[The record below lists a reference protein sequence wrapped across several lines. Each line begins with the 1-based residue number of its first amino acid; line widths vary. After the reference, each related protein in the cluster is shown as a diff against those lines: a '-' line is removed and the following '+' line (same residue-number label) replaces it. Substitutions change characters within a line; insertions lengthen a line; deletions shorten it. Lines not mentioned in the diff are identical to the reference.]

1 MANEPTLFRK
11 ENEVLQRAADFLK
24 QFKDQETPF
33 KNEYER
39 LLKDYKKLFKQ
50 SKFLVKMGDKQQNQL
65 TTRTEGLQSRNV
77 ELQHKAKE
85 AEEAVRSTEKKLAQF
100 LEAVSIGVFV
110 MDADG
115 FPYYANQKAKKIL
128 GKSIVP
134 SSRTEEL
141 SEVYQVYLAGTTQL
155 YPTEKWPIVQALKGK
170 VSSVDDMEIHQG
182 EKIIPLEVWGTP
194 IFNEQGNVVY
204 AIAAFQDITK
214 RRRTEEKLLLTQFS
228 VEHAADAIF
237 WIGADARILYVNE
250 AAARSLGY
258 SRQELYAMTVHDIEP
273 NLSVEARAERWKKL
287 KQQNGLIFES
297 EHQTK
302 EGVIFPVEMTLN
314 YSIFNGVEYNFYF
327 ARDITERSKKAEAEQ
342 KRFTETLA
350 KLNKAYERFVPHQF
364 LSLLDKKSAI
374 DIHLGDQVEKE
385 MTILFSDIRGF
396 TPLSEKMSPQE
407 NFNFIN
413 AYLSRMEPII
423 HEHHGVIDKYIGD
436 AIMALFPSNADD
448 AVRSAISMLKE
459 LANYN
464 LTSNSKRP
472 PFNIGIGIHTGQLML
487 GTIGGE
493 NRMDGTV
500 ISDAVNLASRVEGLT
515 KTYGAALL
523 ITEYTH
529 LKLVDPLAY
538 HIRVVDVTTVKGKS
552 EEITIYEVFDA
563 ESPESVI
570 LKEKTRDDFESGFI
584 LYHCEEFYDA
594 RPYFEK
600 VLQANSNDK
609 VAQIYLDNCQ
619 IILDIIMQEPPKI
632 FIVDDMPDNIYGLE
646 KFLTVHGCRVSMTT
660 DAEMALE
667 LIEKESPDLI
677 LLDVLMPNIDG
688 FELCEQIKE
697 KPNLQE
703 IPIIFM
709 TALSESMDKVKG
721 FEVGAVDY
729 ITKPIKFIELL
740 ARVKTHINSYRLQK
754 FQLKNLELEI
764 NNTALKNKINRL
776 INNTLAVRQGK
787 NGTSWF

>member
-1 MANEPTLFRK
+1 MANKPTLFCK
-11 ENEVLQRAADFLK
+11 EDEMLQRATHVIK
-24 QFKDQETPF
+24 QFKNQDTPLQ
-33 KNEYER
+33 NEYER

-50 SKFLVKMGDKQQNQL
+50 TKFLIKMGDRQQNKL
-65 TTRTEGLQSRNV
+65 TTRTEGLQSSNV

-85 AEEAVRSTEKKLAQF
+85 AEEAVRATEKKLAQF
-100 LEAVSIGVFV
+100 LEAASIGVFV
-110 MDADG
+110 MDADAR
-115 FPYYANQKAKKIL
+115 PYYANKKAKEIL
-128 GKSIVP
+128 GKGIVP
-134 SSRTEEL
+134 TSNTEEL
-141 SEVYQVYLAGTTQL
+141 SEVYQAYLAGTMQL
-155 YPTEKWPIVQALKGK
+155 YPTDKLPIVQALKGK

-182 EKIIPLEVWGTP
+182 GNIIPIEVWGTP
-194 IFNEQGNVVY
+194 IFDEQGNVVY
-204 AIAAFQDITK
+204 AIATFQEITE
-214 RRRTEEKLLLTQFS
+214 RRRAEEKLLLTQFS
-228 VEHAADAIF
+228 VEHAVEAIF
-237 WIGADARILYVNE
+237 WIASDARILYVNE
-250 AAARSLGY
+250 AAVRSLGY

-273 NLSVEARAERWKKL
+273 NLPVKVWAEHWKKL
-287 KQQNGLIFES
+287 KQRGCIIYES
-297 EHQTK
+297 YHQTK
-302 EGVIFPVEMTLN
+302 EGIIFPVEIMLN
-314 YSIFNGVEYNFYF
+314 YTLFNDVEYHFSF
-327 ARDITERSKKAEAEQ
+327 VRDVTACSKQAEAEQ
-342 KRFTETLA
+342 NRFTETLA

-364 LSLLDKKSAI
+364 LNLLDKKSAI

-396 TPLSEKMSPQE
+396 TALSEKMSPQE

-436 AIMALFPSNADD
+436 AIMALFPNNADD
-448 AVRSAISMLKE
+448 AVQAAISMLKE

-472 PFNIGIGIHTGQLML
+472 SFNIGIGIHTGQLML

-500 ISDAVNLASRVEGLT
+500 ISDAVNLASRVESVT
-515 KTYGAALL
+515 KTYGVALL
-523 ITEYTH
+523 ITEYTY
-529 LKLVDPLAY
+529 LKLLDPLAY
-538 HIRVVDVTTVKGKS
+538 HIRVVDTTTVKGKS
-552 EEITIYEVFDA
+552 KEVTIYEVFDA
-563 ESPESVI
+563 EPPESVI
-570 LKEKTRDDFESGFI
+570 LKEKTRDDFEAGFM

-594 RPYFEK
+594 RSYFEK

-632 FIVDDMPDNIYGLE
+632 FIVDDIIGNIYGLE

-660 DAEMALE
+660 DPEMALQ

-677 LLDVLMPNIDG
+677 LLDVIMPNIDG
-688 FELCEQIKE
+688 FELCQQIKK

-709 TALSESMDKVKG
+709 TSLSEAMDKVKG

-729 ITKPIKFIELL
+729 LTRPIKFIELL
-740 ARVKTHINSYRLQK
+740 ARVKTHINIHRLQQ
-754 FQLKNLELEI
+754 FQLKNLELKI
-764 NNTALKNKINRL
+764 NNTALKNKIIQL